1 MTQHVPRRTH
11 PDADTAENGEI
22 VADTPADIADATDA
36 AHRLENHRRDA
47 DDAFGMR
54 GDSPADRQ

>member
-1 MTQHVPRRTH
+1 MQHVPRRTH

-22 VADTPADIADATDA
+22 VADTPADIADAIDDA
-36 AHRLENHRRDA
+36 QRLENHRTEA